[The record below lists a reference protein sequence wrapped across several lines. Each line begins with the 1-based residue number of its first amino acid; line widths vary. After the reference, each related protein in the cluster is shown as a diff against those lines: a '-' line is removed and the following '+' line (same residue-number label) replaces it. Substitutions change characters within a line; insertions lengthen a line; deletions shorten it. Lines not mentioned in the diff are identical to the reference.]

1 MSDYLEMEETPQ
13 TALEQVMSQV
23 DVYMALLDKIEETE
37 KILTDLKKR
46 EQEMNRTT
54 IPTLLQSHGLS
65 DLGLQNG
72 KRLVVSDELAVSV
85 PKDETKRRVVLN
97 WLAQNGGEEL
107 IKTEIAFQDPDEDV
121 KLYLQDHGFTFTED
135 KTVNTNSL
143 LAWFRAAVGLKK
155 NTVARI
161 DPKDVPPEA
170 NLFLYKKTKI
180 TEEK

>member
-1 MSDYLEMEETPQ
+1 MSDYLEMEAPETS
-13 TALEQVMSQV
+13 ALEQVMSQV
-23 DVYMALLDKIEETE
+23 NVYLALLDKIEET
-37 KILTDLKKR
+37 KAVLADLQKR

-54 IPTLLQSHGLS
+54 IPTLLQSHGLE
-65 DLGLQNG
+65 DLGLANG
-72 KRLVVSDELAVSV
+72 KRLEVSDELAVSV
-85 PKDETKRRVVLN
+85 PKDEAKRKIVLN
-97 WLAQNGGEEL
+97 WLAEHGGAEL

-121 KLYLQDHGFTFTED
+121 KNYLRENGFTFSED

-143 LAWFRAAVGLKK
+143 TAWFRSAVGLKK

-180 TEEK
+180 TEAK